1 MAAYRSAASAC
12 GRIAARK
19 QDGAAH
25 HATPCGQV
33 VAGPGL
39 RLADEVVRDREC
51 LVPGA
56 LPAAVEDVLA
66 LLPPNVVG
74 QTKTI
79 RGAAAPLVQ
88 LARLLQIA
96 LDDRLPRQ
104 VLQRRHLLVRAG
116 GRRDL
121 DGVLEIVE
129 AAEITSGDAGNS
141 DRVQVARAVASRPNS
156 SASASDARATSI
168 ARPLSLPIISVR
180 ESSWSTYA
188 FSGEGLRASTSR
200 EAP

>member
-1 MAAYRSAASAC
+1 
-12 GRIAARK
+12 
-19 QDGAAH
+19 
-25 HATPCGQV
+25 
-33 VAGPGL
+33 
-39 RLADEVVRDREC
+39 
-51 LVPGA
+51 
-56 LPAAVEDVLA
+56 VEDVLA

-168 ARPLSLPIISVR
+168 ARPISLPIISVR